1 MSTHHVSVT
10 TVENRPGEPR
20 RRALLVVLFVVYL
33 VLLAWIILWKL
44 EVPYVGAAAGLPR
57 PIKLVPYVASGESGA
72 SKPLEAVV
80 NILLFIPFGIYLRV
94 LAPRWRWWQAA
105 AVFVGASLLFE
116 TVQYLLSVGSADI
129 TDVIDN
135 TLGGM
140 LGLGLFSLARRRL
153 RERTDDL
160 VTRILLITGIVAV
173 LAVAVFLVSGLHYAD
188 QHDVVVPHPTLSRT
202 P

>member
-1 MSTHHVSVT
+1 M
-10 TVENRPGEPR
+10 
-20 RRALLVVLFVVYL
+20 LVALFVVYL

-57 PIKLVPYVASGESGA
+57 PIKLIPYVAGGGVGA
-72 SKPLEAVV
+72 SKPLEVV
-80 NILLFIPFGIYLRV
+80 ANILLFAPFGIYLGM

-105 AVFVGASLLFE
+105 AVFVAVSLLFE

-140 LGLGLFSLARRRL
+140 LGLGLLALARRRL
-153 RERTDDL
+153 RERTDD
-160 VTRILLITGIVAV
+160 VVSRILLITGIVAV
-173 LAVAVFLVSGLHYAD
+173 LAIAAFLASGLHYAD
-188 QHDVVVPHPTLSRT
+188 RKDVVVPNPTLSRT